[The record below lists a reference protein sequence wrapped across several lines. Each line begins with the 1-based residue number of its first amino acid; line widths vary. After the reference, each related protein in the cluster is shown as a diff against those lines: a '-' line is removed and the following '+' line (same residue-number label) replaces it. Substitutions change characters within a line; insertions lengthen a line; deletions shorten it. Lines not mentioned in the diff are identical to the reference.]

1 MIMLTT
7 TIKPIALIGCLL
19 LLTLTAFAQ
28 QNQTQTKQS
37 DPQWVDF
44 SGFKG
49 KIFEVKN
56 RDPRDLAKV
65 LAPLGSGFKGA
76 FIQPNYEHKTLGVRD
91 FPENLAAIEEAIKR
105 LDTPLPPAPPR
116 PITPNIEITAY
127 LLLASNGG
135 TPGVESPSLPSQ
147 LKDVIAQ
154 LQTTLSYKSYLLLT
168 PIVHRAKLDGGGVS
182 SGGTATLPD
191 KSLSASYQLKI
202 QRIISADEPS
212 VIVLDYLSFS
222 IRGASDQDHA
232 QIGSANI
239 ETRLNVRDGEKVVVG
254 TASLKDRAL
263 ILVLTT
269 KVLK

>member
-1 MIMLTT
+1 MLIKTT
-7 TIKPIALIGCLL
+7 RLVATIACVLL
-19 LLTLTAFAQ
+19 LLPAAFAQ
-28 QNQTQTKQS
+28 QNQTQNKQS

-49 KIFEVKN
+49 KIFEVKH
-56 RDPRDLAKV
+56 RDTRDLAKV

-76 FIQPNYEHKTLGVRD
+76 TIQSNYEYKTLTVRD
-91 FPENLAAIEEAIKR
+91 FPENLAAIEEALKR

-135 TPGVESPSLPSQ
+135 TPGGEMPSLPPQ

-154 LQTTLSYKSYLLLT
+154 LQTTLSYKTYLLLT
-168 PIVHRAKLDGGGVS
+168 PIVQRAKLDGGGMS

-191 KSLSASYQLKI
+191 KSLSARYELKI
-202 QRIISADEPS
+202 MRLISADEPS
-212 VIVLDYLSFS
+212 VIVLDNLLFS
-222 IRGASDQDHA
+222 IRGASDPDQT
-232 QIGSANI
+232 QIGSAEIN
-239 ETRLNVRDGEKVVVG
+239 TRLNVRDGEKVVVG